1 MGKVIFVMVDALG
14 FDTAGRRGGYL
25 EHLTE
30 YRLAAKYRVRG
41 ELPSA
46 SRPMYETLMTGLPVS
61 VHGIVT
67 NQTSRR
73 SRCENLFSLCK
84 KSGKVTAAAAFLWIS
99 ELYNGTCPFSIYE
112 HRIQNGG
119 GDIDHGIFYSDCDYP
134 DTHLYADGEYL
145 RKTYDPDFLLIHPMH
160 TDTVGH
166 PSGCASKEYQES
178 ADQSLQQVAI
188 LLERWREAGYDV
200 IVTADTR
207 GNYIEHM
214 IKRCGGNAL
223 RVPDGF
229 KAFAALKKIVQD
241 NYEKDHSIAVAL
253 DGPLGPRHEPKKL
266 AFYLSEHAEEDFV
279 GISLSYSFC
288 LRLSARW
295 DKYVIPLPF
304 TAVEVSVKNYGIV
317 KKNEVPNLPV
327 NADGVA
333 AEREQTENER
343 IEEAAWKQITY

>member
-67 NQTSRR
+67 NQTSRK

-166 PSGCASKEYQES
+166 PFGCASKEYQES

-200 IVTADTR
+200 IVTADH
-207 GNYIEHM
+207 GMDELGIH
-214 IKRCGGNAL
+214 GG
-223 RVPDGF
+223 
-229 KAFAALKKIVQD
+229 
-241 NYEKDHSIAVAL
+241 
-253 DGPLGPRHEPKKL
+253 
-266 AFYLSEHAEEDFV
+266 
-279 GISLSYSFC
+279 
-288 LRLSARW
+288 
-295 DKYVIPLPF
+295 
-304 TAVEVSVKNYGIV
+304 
-317 KKNEVPNLPV
+317 
-327 NADGVA
+327 
-333 AEREQTENER
+333 NER
-343 IEEAAWKQITY
+343 IQRQVPLYIISDRVKKGDFTDHEISNLELAPLVCRLLEIGPGAGMKQEIHIEMENK